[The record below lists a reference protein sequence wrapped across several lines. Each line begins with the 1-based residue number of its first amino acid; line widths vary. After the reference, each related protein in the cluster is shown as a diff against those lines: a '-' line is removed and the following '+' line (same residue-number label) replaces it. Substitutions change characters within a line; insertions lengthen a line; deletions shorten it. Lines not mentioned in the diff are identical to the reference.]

1 MDKIELKILKY
12 YTWVNSCKK
21 AHIIVYIYI
30 QIYFFFHKMLTFQIL
45 RGIIN
50 YNRDSLISSKY
61 ITYQFRNDIGP
72 TIV

>member
-1 MDKIELKILKY
+1 
-12 YTWVNSCKK
+12 
-21 AHIIVYIYI
+21 
-30 QIYFFFHKMLTFQIL
+30 MLTFQIL